1 MGLKGLIDMN
11 IEKKKFLKSLG
22 FGREVSIV
30 ADCKCPLCA
39 DRVNTEEFKNEI
51 FIKEFERS
59 GLCQGCQETVFGYRV
74 AW

>member
-1 MGLKGLIDMN
+1 MN

-30 ADCKCPLCA
+30 TECKCPLCA
-39 DRVNTEEFKNEI
+39 DRVNTEEFKNET

-59 GLCQGCQETVFGYRV
+59 GCVRDVRKQFLDTG
-74 AW
+74 